1 MVPAKEA
8 KEILY
13 NMFAQNFVTITVS
26 TMYCVS
32 TVKVLN
38 FRTPEYF
45 AVIYLIG
52 LSHYNV

>member
-26 TMYCVS
+26 VYHKC
-32 TVKVLN
+32 
-38 FRTPEYF
+38 
-45 AVIYLIG
+45 
-52 LSHYNV
+52 SHLHTLPILYMEDLT

>member
-26 TMYCVS
+26 IVF
-32 TVKVLN
+32 K
-38 FRTPEYF
+38 P
-45 AVIYLIG
+45 
-52 LSHYNV
+52 